1 MKVLCKHCLNP
12 CKKIGRVECSDYTVY
27 SIDELT
33 KELNKLKVSGDN
45 PIKQKELQT
54 KLDYFHFGIKC

>member
-1 MKVLCKHCLNP
+1 MA
-12 CKKIGRVECSDYTVY
+12 KKYIPPKT
-27 SIDELT
+27 IDELT
-33 KELNKLKVSGDN
+33 KELNKLKVSGDD